1 MRYIAETRLKATA
14 LAGVFVA
21 GLAAT
26 SFAFAP
32 AASAFPDIRTCTDRE
47 SINVP
52 TSPPPAISWDTWTTV
67 KNARCGVNIRI
78 QVIWQYGS
86 SGHCQTISP
95 GNEATWITLGPDQYK
110 SIANCTT

>member
-47 SINVP
+47 SFNAP
-52 TSPPPAISWDTWTTV
+52 TSSPPVSWDTFTIVT
-67 KNARCGVNIRI
+67 NARCGVKIRI

-86 SGHCQTISP
+86 SGHCQTIYP
-95 GNEATWITLGPDQYK
+95 GDEATWTTLGANQYK